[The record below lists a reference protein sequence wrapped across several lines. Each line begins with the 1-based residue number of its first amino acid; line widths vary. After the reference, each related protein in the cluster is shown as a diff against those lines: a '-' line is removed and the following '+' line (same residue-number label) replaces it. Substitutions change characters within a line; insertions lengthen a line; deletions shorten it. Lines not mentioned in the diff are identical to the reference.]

1 MADQLSIYNQALL
14 HLKESPLADLTE
26 ERESRRVLD
35 ALWASVRQVMLE
47 AGFWKFAIRTV
58 RIYADPDIAP
68 NFGLSMAFNK
78 PADWVKTY
86 LVSASEYMDPPFYD
100 WVEESNLFFAD
111 VNPLFVRYVSNA
123 TPGYGHDPSR
133 WTGRFAQAFA
143 FELAWRAAPKAAGSS
158 DSLIERLEKD
168 KMIALSTALSFE
180 ALREPTRR
188 PPQGKWNSARFGA
201 RNFRIG

>member
-35 ALWASVRQVMLE
+35 ALWAPVRQVMLE
-47 AGFWKFAIRTV
+47 AGFWKFAMRTV
-58 RIYADPDIAP
+58 RITKDPDIVPA
-68 NFGLSMAFNK
+68 FGMSMAFNK

-86 LVSASEYMDPPFYD
+86 LVSVDEGMNQPFYD
-100 WVEESNLFFAD
+100 WQEESNQFFAD
-111 VNPLFVRYVSNA
+111 VDPLFVRFVSNA
-123 TPGYGHDPSR
+123 TPGYGHDPAR
-133 WTGRFAQAFA
+133 WTGRFVQAFA

-158 DSLIERLEKD
+158 DGLIERLEKD
-168 KMIALSTALSFE
+168 KMLALSTAISFE

-188 PPQGKWNSARFGA
+188 PPQGKWNSARFGG
-201 RNFRIG
+201 RNYRIG